1 MLRRFAKAALGA
13 AMLCGISF
21 SSGAQNALVTAQVQI
36 VARSAPKPAATHSAP
51 ASPADVVVWLEPIE
65 PDGKPIVSAVEPP
78 RGVQLIQRNKTFEP
92 HVIVVPVGT
101 VVQFPNRDPFFH
113 NVFSLFDG
121 KRFDLGLYEAG
132 SSKPLRFDR
141 PGVSFL
147 FCNIH
152 PEMSAV
158 VVVLQTPY
166 FAKSDRTGRI
176 SIAGV
181 PDGRYRLRV
190 WYERSAPEDL
200 RKLDRAVEI
209 SAGTRALGEL
219 RVPEDPNATLAHKN
233 KYGQDYPPPASS
245 IYH

>member
-1 MLRRFAKAALGA
+1 
-13 AMLCGISF
+13 MLCGMSF
-21 SSGAQNALVTAQVQI
+21 SSRAQNAPVTAQVEI
-36 VARSAPKPAATHSAP
+36 VAKSGAKPAATHAAP
-51 ASPADVVVWLEPIE
+51 ASRAGVVVWLEPIE
-65 PDGKPIVSAVEPP
+65 SDGKPIAFAIDPP
-78 RGVQLIQRNKTFEP
+78 RDVQLVQRNKTFEP
-92 HVIVVPVGT
+92 HVLVVPVGT

-158 VVVLQTPY
+158 VVVVQTPY

-200 RKLDRAVEI
+200 RKLGRAVEI
-209 SAGTRALGEL
+209 SSGSRVLGDL

-233 KYGQDYPPPASS
+233 KYGQDYPPPANG

>member
-1 MLRRFAKAALGA
+1 MPQTLVSVAVGA
-13 AMLCGISF
+13 AMLCGTSF
-21 SSGAQNALVTAQVQI
+21 SVGAQDARVTAQVQI
-36 VARSAPKPAATHSAP
+36 VAKSAAKPAATHAAHS
-51 ASPADVVVWLEPIE
+51 SSADVVIWLEPIDS
-65 PDGKPIVSAVEPP
+65 DGKPIASAIDPP
-78 RGVQLIQRNKTFEP
+78 RDVQLVQRNKTFEP
-92 HVIVVPVGT
+92 HVVVVPVGT
-101 VVQFPNRDPFFH
+101 VVQFPNKDPFFH

-158 VVVLQTPY
+158 VVVVQTPY
-166 FAKSDRTGRI
+166 FAKSDRSGRI

-200 RKLDRAVEI
+200 RKLDRAVVI
-209 SAGTRALGEL
+209 STDSRALGEF

-233 KYGQDYPPPASS
+233 KYGQDYPPPANG

>member
-1 MLRRFAKAALGA
+1 MLQTLGRIA
-13 AMLCGISF
+13 VGIAMLCGTSF
-21 SSGAQNALVTAQVQI
+21 SVGAQDARVTAQVQI
-36 VARSAPKPAATHSAP
+36 VAKSAAKPATTHAATS
-51 ASPADVVVWLEPIE
+51 SSSDVVVWLEPID
-65 PDGKPIVSAVEPP
+65 PDGKPIASAIDPP
-78 RGVQLIQRNKTFEP
+78 RDVQLVQRNKTFEP
-92 HVIVVPVGT
+92 HVVVVPVGT
-101 VVQFPNRDPFFH
+101 VVQFPNKDPFFH

-132 SSKPLRFDR
+132 STKPLRFDR

-158 VVVLQTPY
+158 VVVVQTPY
-166 FAKSDRTGRI
+166 FAKSDRSGRI

-200 RKLDRAVEI
+200 RKLDRAVVI
-209 SAGTRALGEL
+209 SPDSRALGEF

-233 KYGQDYPPPASS
+233 KYGQDYPPPANG

>member
-1 MLRRFAKAALGA
+1 MLQTLAKIAVTAAVLS
-13 AMLCGISF
+13 GISF
-21 SSGAQNALVTAQVQI
+21 SSRAQNAPVTAQVQI
-36 VARSAPKPAATHSAP
+36 VAKSAAKPAVTHAAP
-51 ASPADVVVWLEPIE
+51 ASAADVVIWLEPIE
-65 PDGKPIVSAVEPP
+65 SDGKSIASSIDPS
-78 RGVQLIQRNKTFEP
+78 RNVQLVQRSKTFEP
-92 HVIVVPVGT
+92 HLLVVPVGT
-101 VVQFPNRDPFFH
+101 VVQFPNKDPFFH

-152 PEMSAV
+152 PEMSAIV
-158 VVVLQTPY
+158 VVVQTPY
-166 FAKSDRTGRI
+166 FAKSDRGGHI

-209 SAGTRALGEL
+209 SSGSRALGDIHVL
-219 RVPEDPNATLAHKN
+219 EDPNATLAHKN
-233 KYGQDYPPPASS
+233 KYGQDYPPPANG